1 MNFASPLPAAHQST
15 SRQIAVTLAAGD
27 GIGPEITAAVL
38 RVLEHAGA
46 NISFELIEVGEAVYR
61 RGVTSGIPAEAWES
75 LRRTRL
81 FLKGP
86 ITTPQGGGYKSLNV
100 TMRKT
105 LGLFANVRPCVAL
118 HPFVESAHPG
128 MDVTIIRENE
138 EDTYAGIEHRQT
150 PEVTQCLKLIS
161 RPGCERIVRY
171 AFEFARR
178 YGRKRVTCFTKDNIM
193 KLTDGLFHRVFDE
206 IGAHYPD
213 IDRDHLIIDIGA
225 ALLADRPERFDVVVA
240 PNLYGD
246 IISDIAAQVAGSI
259 GMAGS
264 ANIGTQCAMF
274 EAVHGSAPDIA
285 GRDMA
290 NPSGLLQAAVML
302 LVHVGQVEAAA
313 RIQNAWLRT
322 LEDGIH
328 TGDIA
333 SDATT
338 RKVGTREF
346 ADAIVERLGKC
357 PRHLR
362 AAHYAA
368 MPAFEIQTSALP
380 RPAKALVG
388 VDVFLDWDQQGRD
401 PLQLASLLQPLAG
414 GLALK
419 MITNRGVKVWPD
431 GLPETFCTDHWRC
444 RFVPAG
450 AGSIDHEAI
459 LALLGRLAA
468 AGVDFIKTENLYT
481 FDGQPGYSLGQ
492 GE

>member
-1 MNFASPLPAAHQST
+1 
-15 SRQIAVTLAAGD
+15 
-27 GIGPEITAAVL
+27 
-38 RVLEHAGA
+38 
-46 NISFELIEVGEAVYR
+46 
-61 RGVTSGIPAEAWES
+61 
-75 LRRTRL
+75 
-81 FLKGP
+81 
-86 ITTPQGGGYKSLNV
+86 
-100 TMRKT
+100 
-105 LGLFANVRPCVAL
+105 
-118 HPFVESAHPG
+118 

-206 IGAHYPD
+206 IGAQYPD

-225 ALLADRPERFDVVVA
+225 ALLADRPERFDVIIA

-285 GRDMA
+285 GRDLA

-302 LVHVGQVEAAA
+302 LVHVGQVEAAT

-328 TGDIA
+328 TSDIA
-333 SDATT
+333 CDATT

-368 MPAFEIQTSALP
+368 IPALEVETSAMP
-380 RPAKALVG
+380 RPVKALVG
-388 VDVFLDWDQQGRD
+388 VDVFLDWDQQDRD
-401 PLQLASLLQPLAG
+401 PQRLASLLRPLAD

-419 MITNRGVKVWPD
+419 MITNRGVKVWPE

-450 AGSIDHEAI
+450 GTSLDHRAI
-459 LALLGRLAA
+459 LRLLDRLAT
-468 AGVDFIKTENLYT
+468 AGFDFIKLENLYT